1 MWWKALRRRQ
11 GLVFLAA
18 VVCIAVP
25 TTLGHGIS
33 PVYMAG
39 IALLVL
45 WFVLRVPSRVRD
57 ARPVGEGGGV
67 LVAPPM
73 AGRWS
78 ALNGPAEKV
87 PSHGTHDLGQTY
99 AIDVLHE
106 PDGLPEDRKR
116 RFHLLWPPT
125 RTPAHYASFGQPL
138 FAPADGV
145 VVRADDRQRDH
156 LGRMS
161 TLGLLYL
168 LPEGLVRSMGGYRFV
183 LGNHVIVRLDVHR
196 TGPQQRTGGHP
207 GAADA
212 GEKTTE
218 SADGG
223 VEGGEVYAVLAHL
236 RRGSLTVAVGD
247 RVAEGQQLGQCGNSG
262 NSSDPHLHFH
272 LMDGEE
278 PTTARG
284 VPFNWCYRDEDGT
297 ERVGVP
303 RNGPAFRVT
312 TAQPGTATPPPG
324 ARP

>member
-1 MWWKALRRRQ
+1 MWWKALRKRQ

-33 PVYMAG
+33 PVYLTG

-45 WFVLRVPSRVRD
+45 WFVLRVPSRPRD
-57 ARPVGEGGGV
+57 ARPVGEGEGV
-67 LVAPPM
+67 LVAPPV

-106 PDGLPEDRKR
+106 PEGLPEDRKR

-145 VVRADDRQRDH
+145 VVRADGRQRDH

-168 LPEGLVRSMGGYRFV
+168 LLEGLVRSMGGYRFV
-183 LGNHVIVRLDVHR
+183 LGNHVIVRLDTRR
-196 TGPQQRTGGHP
+196 TAPQQRAGSLP
-207 GAADA
+207 GAEDA
-212 GEKTTE
+212 GEEAAE
-218 SADGG
+218 SAGG
-223 VEGGEVYAVLAHL
+223 GADCEVYAVLAHL
-236 RRGSLTVAVGD
+236 RRGSLRVAVGD
-247 RVAEGQQLGQCGNSG
+247 RVAEGQRLGECGNSG

-278 PTTARG
+278 PTGARG
-284 VPFNWCYRDEDGT
+284 VPFNWRYRDEDGT

-303 RNGPAFRVT
+303 RNGPAFRMV
-312 TAQPGTATPPPG
+312 APASGTSAPPPG